1 MQPDGPPAEDDP
13 GTIEVE
19 ALLGGT
25 VAEDCSAVQLDFLTA
40 AGGQATL
47 TLPAHLVA
55 RTMVSVLALLA
66 ELQQRSS
73 GGATDIVHPVE
84 SWQLDQVTA
93 PGQALMTI
101 TTTEGIRMPFLIAES
116 DLAGIVEA
124 VTQSIGRQGETRH

>member
-1 MQPDGPPAEDDP
+1 MQPDGPRAEDHP
-13 GTIEVE
+13 GTIEVA
-19 ALLGGT
+19 ALLGGA
-25 VAEDCSAVQLDFLTA
+25 VAADCSAVQLDFLTA

-73 GGATDIVHPVE
+73 GSATDIVHPVE

-93 PGQALMTI
+93 PGHALMTF
-101 TTTEGIRMPFLIAES
+101 TTTEGVRMPFLIAER

-124 VTQSIGRQGETRH
+124 IALSFGRQGETRH